1 MLTSKQRAYLRSLG
15 NELEPIFQVGKGGL
29 TAESLFQIGEALKA
43 RELVKVRVLKNCL
56 DEPREVAE
64 EIAGSL
70 EADLVQ
76 VIGRNF
82 LLYKRS
88 EDKAKIELP

>member
-1 MLTSKQRAYLRSLG
+1 M
-15 NELEPIFQVGKGGL
+15 
-29 TAESLFQIGEALKA
+29 
-43 RELVKVRVLKNCL
+43 RVLKNCL